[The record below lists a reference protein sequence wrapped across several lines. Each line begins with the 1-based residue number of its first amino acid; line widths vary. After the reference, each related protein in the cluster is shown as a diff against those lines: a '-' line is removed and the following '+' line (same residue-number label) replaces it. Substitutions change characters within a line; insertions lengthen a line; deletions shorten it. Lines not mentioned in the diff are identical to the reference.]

1 MHDFGAKLREARERR
16 GISLRQIST
25 KTRISLAALEALERD
40 DISRLPGGI
49 FSRAI
54 VRSYALEVGL
64 APDPTVEE
72 FIERFNQET
81 PPTAASVAATV
92 PDIEREFETRRV
104 RATRAL
110 IFAAIAVPVLLAV
123 AVYLFLRSRA

>member
-40 DISRLPGGI
+40 DVSRLPGGI

-64 APDPTVEE
+64 APDPTVDE

-81 PPTAASVAATV
+81 APTAASVAAAV
-92 PDIEREFETRRV
+92 PDIEREFEARRV

-110 IFAAIAVPVLLAV
+110 LLAAIAVPVLLGV
-123 AVYLFLRSRA
+123 AVYLFLRSRT

>member
-1 MHDFGAKLREARERR
+1 MHDFGARLREARERR
-16 GISLRQIST
+16 GISLRHIST
-25 KTRISLAALEALERD
+25 KTKISLAALEALERD

-64 APDPTVEE
+64 APDSTVDE
-72 FIERFNQET
+72 FIERFNQES
-81 PPTAASVAATV
+81 PPTAASVAAAV

-110 IFAAIAVPVLLAV
+110 IVAAIAVPVLLGV
-123 AVYLFLRSRA
+123 VVYLFLRSRS

>member
-1 MHDFGAKLREARERR
+1 MDDFGGKLRQARERR